1 MTLYTFYHSPKKT
14 TKVEGCCLPRSFAK
28 PSVHLTLKKYIE
40 LFNRHFFQANSRDYE
55 IIVGDKD
62 NVIDHNLITRAAVGR
77 GKKFIVVKGGHHM
90 PLSDEVKN
98 IIKSIISS
106 AD

>member
-1 MTLYTFYHSPKKT
+1 MPFINLSARYGAN
-14 TKVEGCCLPRSFAK
+14 EAMC
-28 PSVHLTLKKYIE
+28 KKYIE

-62 NVIDHNLITRAAVGR
+62 DVIDHNLITRAAVGR